1 MTNTQLEAF
10 LTLCRYGNITQ
21 AAEHLFIT
29 QPALSRLIK
38 SLESEL
44 GYTLFNRGKGQRQ
57 AVLTEEGQ
65 RFRAIAVDMDRLY
78 RQAKSHETAKVRTML
93 RVAATPALY
102 SSFLP
107 DAYIRFRKAR
117 SDVDVEL
124 DAVHSME
131 AYRQLVRGAGRPGAC
146 KFSYCRTVRCQ
157 CALVQRAG
165 RSACSKGLYPEGV
178 IHPSQ
183 LDRSLS
189 ISTGWV
195 PDFQAW
201 FEYWFGKTYPP
212 HIYGSKSE
220 AWWSIS
226 ELCRISGSSLES
238 SAEHIQ
244 RNTGADVHLLA
255 DAPPDRVCYALYMH
269 QKKAAPEMVCCQLYA
284 RACRRCLKSSSFNV
298 PHSHFIA
305 RIHKIVNADFWLR
318 I

>member
-44 GYTLFNRGKGQRQ
+44 GYTLFRRGKGQRQ

-65 RFRAIAVDMDRLY
+65 RFRAIAVDMNRLY
-78 RQAKSHETAKVRTML
+78 RQAKSQETTKVRSML
-93 RVAATPALY
+93 RISATPALY

-107 DAYIRFRKAR
+107 DAYIRFRRAR
-117 SDVDVEL
+117 PDVDVEL

-131 AYRQLVRGAGRPGAC
+131 AYRQLVQGQADLVLVNSHIVEPSVVSVPL
-146 KFSYCRTVRCQ
+146 FSERVV
-157 CALVQRAG
+157 LL
-165 RSACSKGLYPEGV
+165 CSKGLYPEGA

-189 ISTGWV
+189 ISTGWS

-201 FEYWFGKTYPP
+201 FEYWFGKTLSASYLR
-212 HIYGSKSE
+212 IKIGSMVE
-220 AWWSIS
+220 YFGNLQDFWIV
-226 ELCRISGSSLES
+226 IPES

-244 RNTGADVHLLA
+244 KTQVQMFICWL
-255 DAPPDRVCYALYMH
+255 MH
-269 QKKAAPEMVCCQLYA
+269 RRIVFAMPCICTTKKAAPEMICCQLYA
-284 RACRRCLKSSSFNV
+284 RACRQCQKSRFYSLSHN
-298 PHSHFIA
+298 HFIA
-305 RIHKIVNADFWLR
+305 CICKIVKC
-318 I
+318 

>member
-102 SSFLP
+102 SAFLP

-117 SDVDVEL
+117 PDVDVEL

-131 AYRQLVRGAGRPGAC
+131 AYRQLVRGQADL
-146 KFSYCRTVRCQ
+146 
-157 CALVQRAG
+157 ALVNSHIVEPSVVSVPLFSERVVLL
-165 RSACSKGLYPEGV
+165 CSKGLYPEGV

-189 ISTGWV
+189 ISTGWS

-201 FEYWFGKTYPP
+201 FEYWFGKTLSTSYLR
-212 HIYGSKSE
+212 IKIGSMVE
-220 AWWSIS
+220 HFGALQVFWIV
-226 ELCRISGSSLES
+226 IPES

-269 QKKAAPEMVCCQLYA
+269 QKESGA
-284 RACRRCLKSSSFNV
+284 RDGMLSAIRESLQAM
-298 PHSHFIA
+298 P
-305 RIHKIVNADFWLR
+305 KIKLL
-318 I
+318 

>member
-44 GYTLFNRGKGQRQ
+44 SYTLFNRGKGQRQ

-65 RFRAIAVDMDRLY
+65 RFRAIAVDMDCLY
-78 RQAKSHETAKVRTML
+78 RQAKSQETTKVRSML
-93 RVAATPALY
+93 RISATPALY

-107 DAYIRFRKAR
+107 DAYIRFRRAR
-117 SDVDVEL
+117 PDVDVEL

-131 AYRQLVRGAGRPGAC
+131 AYRQLVQGQADL
-146 KFSYCRTVRCQ
+146 
-157 CALVQRAG
+157 ALVNSHIVEPSVVSVPLFSERVVLL
-165 RSACSKGLYPEGV
+165 CSKGLYPEGA

-189 ISTGWV
+189 ISTGWS

-201 FEYWFGKTYPP
+201 FEYW
-212 HIYGSKSE
+212 
-220 AWWSIS
+220 
-226 ELCRISGSSLES
+226 L
-238 SAEHIQ
+238 Q
-244 RNTGADVHLLA
+244 RCTKGT
-255 DAPPDRVCYALYMH
+255 
-269 QKKAAPEMVCCQLYA
+269 
-284 RACRRCLKSSSFNV
+284 
-298 PHSHFIA
+298 
-305 RIHKIVNADFWLR
+305 
-318 I
+318 

>member
-44 GYTLFNRGKGQRQ
+44 GYTLFRRGKGQRQ

-65 RFRAIAVDMDRLY
+65 RFRAIAVDMNRLY
-78 RQAKSHETAKVRTML
+78 RQAKSQETTKVRSML
-93 RVAATPALY
+93 RISATPALY

-107 DAYIRFRKAR
+107 DAYIRFRRAR
-117 SDVDVEL
+117 PDVDVEL

-131 AYRQLVRGAGRPGAC
+131 AYRQLVQGQADL
-146 KFSYCRTVRCQ
+146 
-157 CALVQRAG
+157 ALVNSHIVEPSVVSVPLFSERVVLL
-165 RSACSKGLYPEGV
+165 CSKGLYPEGA

-189 ISTGWV
+189 ISTGWS

-201 FEYWFGKTYPP
+201 FEYWFGKPYPL
-212 HIYGSKSE
+212 HICGLKSE

-226 ELCRISGSSLES
+226 GICRIFGSLFQNPVQSIFKKTQVQMFICWL
-238 SAEHIQ
+238 
-244 RNTGADVHLLA
+244 
-255 DAPPDRVCYALYMH
+255 MH
-269 QKKAAPEMVCCQLYA
+269 RRIVFAMPCICTTKKAAPEMICCQLYA
-284 RACRRCLKSSSFNV
+284 RACRQCQNQDS
-298 PHSHFIA
+298 IA
-305 RIHKIVNADFWLR
+305 CPIIIL
-318 I
+318 

>member
-1 MTNTQLEAF
+1 M
-10 LTLCRYGNITQ
+10 
-21 AAEHLFIT
+21 FIT

-117 SDVDVEL
+117 PDVDVEL

-131 AYRQLVRGAGRPGAC
+131 AYRQLVRGQADL
-146 KFSYCRTVRCQ
+146 
-157 CALVQRAG
+157 ALVNSHIVEPSVVSVPLFSERVVLL
-165 RSACSKGLYPEGV
+165 CSKGLYPEGV

-189 ISTGWV
+189 ISTGWSLISKRGLNIGS
-195 PDFQAW
+195 
-201 FEYWFGKTYPP
+201 GKPYPP

-226 ELCRISGSSLES
+226 ELCRISGSSF
-238 SAEHIQ
+238 
-244 RNTGADVHLLA
+244 RNPAQSIFKETPAQMFICWL
-255 DAPPDRVCYALYMH
+255 MH
-269 QKKAAPEMVCCQLYA
+269 RRIAFAMLCICIKKKAAPEMVCCQLYA

-305 RIHKIVNADFWLR
+305 RIHKIVKC
-318 I
+318 

>member
-44 GYTLFNRGKGQRQ
+44 GYTLFRRGKGQRQ
-57 AVLTEEGQ
+57 TVLTESGQ

-78 RQAKSHETAKVRTML
+78 RQARSQEATKVRSML
-93 RVAATPALY
+93 RISATPALY

-107 DAYIRFRKAR
+107 NAYIRFRKAR
-117 SDVDVEL
+117 PDVDVEL

-131 AYRQLVRGAGRPGAC
+131 AYRQLVQGQADL
-146 KFSYCRTVRCQ
+146 
-157 CALVQRAG
+157 ALVNSHIVEPSVVSVPLFSERVVLL
-165 RSACSKGLYPEGV
+165 CSKRLYPEGAV
-178 IHPSQ
+178 HPSQ

-189 ISTGWV
+189 ISTGWS

-201 FEYWFGKTYPP
+201 FEYWFGKALSSSYLR
-212 HIYGSKSE
+212 IIIGSMVE
-220 AWWSIS
+220 YFGALQDFWIVVP
-226 ELCRISGSSLES
+226 ES

-255 DAPPDRVCYALYMH
+255 DAPPDRICYALYMH
-269 QKKAAPEMVCCQLYA
+269 HKESSA
-284 RACRRCLKSSSFNV
+284 RDDMLSAIRESLQTM
-298 PHSHFIA
+298 P
-305 RIHKIVNADFWLR
+305 KIKLL
-318 I
+318 